1 MYLKQI
7 ICFHGSAMISKS
19 TSSKNRTP
27 PRQTVALKVSR
38 GAALATLR
46 SFESFAREQ
55 AAIPEAR
62 RRRRRELGE
71 AFILAMQHAQA
82 AGQPAYEKR
91 AFATLATLLP
101 GTVWFGVN
109 PSADITKDIN
119 RKITNLGR
127 RLKECVKRHPAGAGR
142 NWCFRLAFVHFLFCE
157 L

>member
-1 MYLKQI
+1 MN
-7 ICFHGSAMISKS
+7 SKN

-27 PRQTVALKVSR
+27 SRQSAVEKVSR
-38 GAALATLR
+38 ATALATLR
-46 SFESFAREQ
+46 SFENFAREQ

-71 AFILAMQHAQA
+71 AFILTLQHAQA
-82 AGQPAYEKR
+82 AGQPAYERR

-101 GTVWFGVN
+101 GTVWFGIN
-109 PSADITKDIN
+109 PSADITKDID
-119 RKITNLGR
+119 RKIINLGR